1 MIRLSRDDFGEMRR
15 LVSVGK
21 LLGGLIHNLN
31 GPLQNLSMDMDMI
44 GFSLQQGNTGTDEL
58 LRDIRTRLG
67 RMEQELER
75 INRLIRVS
83 GARISLDDDETDY
96 MNLDDFLQEEIA
108 FLDANLYFKH
118 RVKKEI
124 ALDGDFPSIRVLAKG
139 TAPGLRAFLEA
150 LVEEMER
157 MDMGV
162 FSVKG
167 SGNGSWAQIHFD
179 AGEVPLSDSF
189 TNTLRRDLSEDAV
202 LEIDRD
208 QVAVVQAA
216 LLFHATH
223 ITPVVES
230 GPQGTRISLSLS

>member
-15 LVSVGK
+15 LISVGK

-44 GFSLQQGNTGTDEL
+44 GFSMQQGNTGTDEL

-83 GARISLDDDETDY
+83 GARISPDDDETGY
-96 MNLDDFLQEEIA
+96 MNLDDFLREEIA

-124 ALDGDFPSIRVLAKG
+124 ALDGDFPSIRVLARG
-139 TAPGLRAFLEA
+139 TAPCLRGFLESF
-150 LVEEMER
+150 VEEMER
-157 MDMGV
+157 MELGV
-162 FSVKG
+162 FSLKG
-167 SGNGSWAQIHFD
+167 SGNGSGARIHFY
-179 AGEVPLSDSF
+179 AGEAPFPDSF
-189 TNTLRRDLSEDAV
+189 TNILRRDLQEDTV
-202 LEIDRD
+202 LEIARE
-208 QVAVVQAA
+208 QVGIAQAA
-216 LLFHATH
+216 LLFHAAN
-223 ITPVVES
+223 ITPLVES
-230 GPQGTRISLSLS
+230 GPQGTHISLSL